1 MASQRVPICGLRGMA
16 SAGSRTEESN
26 KEHWFASAAGLGA
39 GSYDGRMEIDYL
51 LLAEHAEVTGSKL
64 YLMGGG
70 WDTMN
75 VAEAPATVRVM
86 LAAGVRVEWDETNV
100 PVPLVVRVD
109 DDDAQEIFRL
119 EGQMN
124 VGRPPHLPA
133 GTSQLSQMTF
143 ALALKLPR
151 FGGYRVSLTA
161 GAAEREVRR
170 SLPFRLAAP
179 VTR

>member
-1 MASQRVPICGLRGMA
+1 
-16 SAGSRTEESN
+16 
-26 KEHWFASAAGLGA
+26 
-39 GSYDGRMEIDYL
+39 MEIDYL
-51 LLAEHAEVTGSKL
+51 LLAEHAEVTGGKL

-75 VAEAPATVRVM
+75 VAEAPASVRLI

-100 PVPLVVRVD
+100 AVPLLVRVD
-109 DDDAQEIFRL
+109 DDDAQEVFRL

-124 VGRPPHLPA
+124 VGRPPHLPS

-161 GAAEREVRR
+161 GTGENPVRR
-170 SLPFRLAAP
+170 SIPFRLAGP
-179 VTR
+179 TR

>member
-1 MASQRVPICGLRGMA
+1 MPFHRIPHELAGA
-16 SAGSRTEESN
+16 SAEAART
-26 KEHWFASAAGLGA
+26 LQPR
-39 GSYDGRMEIDYL
+39 DGELATFTMLLMEIDYL

-70 WDTMN
+70 WDTMS
-75 VAEAPATVRVM
+75 VPEAPASVRIN
-86 LAAGVRVEWDETNV
+86 LAAGVRVEWDETNL
-100 PVPLVVRVD
+100 PVPLLVRVD
-109 DDDAQEIFRL
+109 DDDAQEVFRL

-143 ALALKLPR
+143 ALSLKLPR
-151 FGGYRVSLTA
+151 FGGYRVSLSA
-161 GAAEREVRR
+161 GREGAVRR
-170 SLPFRLAAP
+170 SIPFRLAQ